1 MERGS
6 DPTFGRWRAST
17 RYTDHA
23 PMPRMPRYFVEGVPQ
38 HVVQRGND
46 RRPIFL
52 EQDDYSHF
60 LACLLSAARKHGA
73 AIHAYVLMTNHVHL
87 LMTPTTPAS
96 VPKTMQS
103 TFSRYVTY
111 FNARN
116 ERTGTLLE
124 SRYRATIVEEEHYLV
139 TCMRYIEL
147 NPVRAGMV
155 NHPAEYRWSSF
166 RANAFGAPDDL
177 LTPHP
182 AFRTLGVSRDDCGT
196 AYVEHFRGA
205 IPVADLDRIRD
216 ATQHAWAIGGKRF
229 LERTGS
235 SGRRPERLPSGRPRR
250 SGRGME

>member
-1 MERGS
+1 
-6 DPTFGRWRAST
+6 
-17 RYTDHA
+17 
-23 PMPRMPRYFVEGVPQ
+23 MPRMPRFFAQGVPL

-52 EQDDYSHF
+52 EPADYAHF

-73 AIHAYVLMTNHVHL
+73 AIHGYVLMTNHVHL

-96 VPKTMQS
+96 VPKAMQS

-124 SRYRATIVEEEHYLV
+124 SRYRAAIVDDEHYLL

-147 NPVRAGMV
+147 NPVRAGMAT
-155 NHPAEYRWSSF
+155 HPGEYRWSSF
-166 RANAFGAPDDL
+166 CANAFGAPDDL

-182 AFRTLGVSRDDCGT
+182 AFRALGVSRAEHRT
-196 AYVEHFRGA
+196 AYVDLFRGA
-205 IPVADLDRIRD
+205 ISDVDIDLIRD
-216 ATQHAWAIGGKRF
+216 ATQHAWAIGGKEFR
-229 LERTGS
+229 ERTRL
-235 SGRRPERLPSGRPRR
+235 SGRRAERLSLGRPRR
-250 SGRGME
+250 SGRAVE